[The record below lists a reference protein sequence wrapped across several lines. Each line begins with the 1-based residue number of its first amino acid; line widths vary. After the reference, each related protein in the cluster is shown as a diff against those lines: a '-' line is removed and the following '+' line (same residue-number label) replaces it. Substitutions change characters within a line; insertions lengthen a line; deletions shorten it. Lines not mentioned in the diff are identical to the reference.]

1 MQINVRKKEGQV
13 MILSTVLI
21 GGALLSATA
30 IAGFVLFFQIR
41 QAGDAGQTAA
51 AFYAADTGIE
61 NAIYCYY
68 RENHEGNDI
77 DTYCDKSAD
86 TQMLG
91 KTNDDCSNPAQ
102 CKSLASSKA
111 ELSCF
116 VDPTDKTKID
126 SCKPQPG
133 VEDTVKGI
141 FILSKGTT
149 VRAERVLDYTIITA
163 SGN

>member
-1 MQINVRKKEGQV
+1 MQINLGKREGQI

-61 NAIYCYY
+61 TAIYCYY

-77 DTYCDKSAD
+77 DVYCDKSAN

-91 KTNDDCSNPAQ
+91 RTNDDCSNPAE
-102 CKSLASSKA
+102 CKPLASSKA

-116 VDPTDKTKID
+116 LDPTA
-126 SCKPQPG
+126 
-133 VEDTVKGI
+133 
-141 FILSKGTT
+141 
-149 VRAERVLDYTIITA
+149 RAERVLDYTIITA